1 MEMATTTTTTT
12 NDHGDSI
19 IEESSITDCSS
30 GGGGELRRQLH
41 CTTESPL
48 STHSHNDHDVLM
60 DTTYNSTAPPLRT
73 HTSSIDNMLDASLM
87 TMIVN
92 HLREEDADILEQGVE
107 EKHMHDL
114 VDFDEDGR
122 RLDMSSSHHH
132 HRLSSASL
140 TDLVESGCLSLEDS
154 FDRHYQPPL
163 LLHDSTAT
171 NRSDGNNNND
181 IILPDS
187 ISGTSPNIRRSN
199 HESNDSSIMPVIAED
214 SSIIIPQ
221 DDDPH
226 ADTTFTEQPRQ
237 LHSDD
242 NNTTDDDYFLGASS
256 PETQPKPKLTTT
268 NDNDDEIDLE
278 ALTLRITSGR
288 AHNRSVSFD
297 RRMIESAQFAEAVGE
312 DPSGL
317 LLQKIIEQDSSSD
330 FDDDDIDEGGV
341 DVLGEEEEEFLL
353 EELQQ
358 DYDANQEASS
368 AINEAVVGSTSDDDV
383 VVVVAEDDAVV
394 NAASLVL
401 SASLAPLSSAAEGTD
416 NNNNNNVE
424 PKCVSTDLSRVS
436 PKESEEVV
444 VCNSNNN
451 NNNDDSQQLV
461 LPTISN
467 NSAPPTPI
475 PSPAK
480 ARISPFTSFHPPCV
494 DWKFQRQHSSSAS
507 LDGGNRFHPTTTTT
521 TVAAQT
527 NTNNDAADFRGI
539 RLPEITKRGVARG
552 NYAQLHRKAW
562 LEVSDKHHRYGKNL
576 RMYYKHWESLGH
588 PYHMFFDWLDAK
600 GEAQGT
606 ELPNLPE
613 LPRSVL
619 DSDTVQYITDPGI
632 SASYALDI
640 VADPTDGSAFVI
652 DRRSQTP
659 ICTGKEGWIFVL
671 RDHVFYGSQ
680 KVIAPNKVVETP
692 VNITNADSAAAAA
705 AAATPTPTPKPRQ
718 RFHHSSFFGG
728 KAVASA
734 GIFLTDD
741 QGHLTHLYPHSGH
754 YRPGE
759 AHVQRVLFFM
769 QQLGVELSTFVV
781 DMQQLF
787 KVSRKFAPK
796 GGMGNDNA
804 VVDKENTGKQQTVPQ
819 QMKKAKKTDC
829 LHLMCG
835 LETACFLAHKALMIE
850 RGVFHQIHK
859 IRRILPDQ
867 RSVRNILNHVN

>member
-1 MEMATTTTTTT
+1 MEMATTTTTTST
-12 NDHGDSI
+12 TSEEHGESI
-19 IEESSITDCSS
+19 ESADINNSSSCGVERRKKPCSESS
-30 GGGGELRRQLH
+30 
-41 CTTESPL
+41 L
-48 STHSHNDHDVLM
+48 STPHITGDHAAAVIAAPSSI
-60 DTTYNSTAPPLRT
+60 DTYSSSSNNNTIIMEALPLRK
-73 HTSSIDNMLDASLM
+73 HTSSTDNMMDISF
-87 TMIVN
+87 VN
-92 HLREEDADILEQGVE
+92 LREEDADILELGVE
-107 EKHMHDL
+107 EKRMQDL
-114 VDFDEDGR
+114 ADFDQDGR
-122 RLDMSSSHHH
+122 RLEATSH

-140 TDLVESGCLSLEDS
+140 TDLVEGLSLEGCS
-154 FDRHYQPPL
+154 FDHHHHH
-163 LLHDSTAT
+163 HDTSST
-171 NRSDGNNNND
+171 SDGYSNNNNTTASCD
-181 IILPDS
+181 IIAVG
-187 ISGTSPNIRRSN
+187 SGASPIRRSI
-199 HESNDSSIMPVIAED
+199 HEDSMPVIAED
-214 SSIIIPQ
+214 SSISIPHSPSCCTAEGIFREGGQPQ
-221 DDDPH
+221 DDT
-226 ADTTFTEQPRQ
+226 AEQGITEQ
-237 LHSDD
+237 HDD
-242 NNTTDDDYFLGASS
+242 ENEDDYFVGLSS
-256 PETQPKPKLTTT
+256 PESQPKDKVTA
-268 NDNDDEIDLE
+268 DEVDIE
-278 ALTLRITSGR
+278 ALALRIASGR

-312 DPSGL
+312 DPSL

-330 FDDDDIDEGGV
+330 FDDDDIDEEGDMLGGE
-341 DVLGEEEEEFLL
+341 DEFM
-353 EELQQ
+353 EELQ
-358 DYDANQEASS
+358 DYKASTIETVGSSDVGDEDAAGSSSSPDVAVAASS
-368 AINEAVVGSTSDDDV
+368 
-383 VVVVAEDDAVV
+383 
-394 NAASLVL
+394 
-401 SASLAPLSSAAEGTD
+401 LSSPSSEE
-416 NNNNNNVE
+416 NNNTE

-436 PKESEEVV
+436 PKEEEEV
-444 VCNSNNN
+444 CNRLMIERKQSFDRKET
-451 NNNDDSQQLV
+451 DDSQL
-461 LPTISN
+461 LSN
-467 NSAPPTPI
+467 NSALSAPPTPL

-480 ARISPFTSFHPPCV
+480 ARISPFTSFHPPYV

-507 LDGGNRFHPTTTTT
+507 LDGNRFHPTM
-521 TVAAQT
+521 AQT
-527 NTNNDAADFRGI
+527 NNNDAADFRGI

-613 LPRSVL
+613 IPRSVL

-640 VADPTDGSAFVI
+640 VADPADGSAYVI
-652 DRRSQTP
+652 DRHSQTP

-680 KVIAPNKVVETP
+680 KVIAPNKVEAST
-692 VNITNADSAAAAA
+692 NNADEKNNNAS
-705 AAATPTPTPKPRQ
+705 TKSRQ

-734 GIFLTDD
+734 GIFLTDE
-741 QGHLTHLYPHSGH
+741 QGRLTHLYPHSGH

-796 GGMGNDNA
+796 GGNGNDA
-804 VVDKENTGKQQTVPQ
+804 VDNKENAGAVKQPAP

-835 LETACFLAHKALMIE
+835 LEIACFLAHKALMIE

-859 IRRILPDQ
+859 IRRIPPDG